1 MNRKLSDA
9 KLLLAAS
16 ACMLAVAAQPAV
28 AADDT
33 AALKAQVDALQKRID
48 QLEEGN
54 DKQSDQIAQ
63 VKSSV
68 PSWVPNFTINGDFRY
83 RNETIDQE
91 YVRKDRNRDRLRLRL
106 GLVAK
111 VNDTIKVTTQLA
123 SSEAASATSDG
134 GDPRSSNQ
142 TLGKS
147 NSRKAVF
154 IDLAYF
160 EWTPNQYVKL
170 SGGKMKY
177 PWVRAGQ
184 SVLFD
189 GDVNPEGLAANFTW
203 GTFFGSAFYNIL
215 DERFGGGLSNQASS
229 AGFNTN
235 SNMAGGQLGWKG
247 DVGPGKLTVAGS
259 YFGFH
264 GVQHRN
270 TFWNSTTSNNGNTT
284 TATGCFYGATTCL
297 AFGYTLIEGLAEYT
311 VNVGTRPLTMYADY
325 FKNTDAEDDL
335 AATRDGLD
343 TAQSFGVLF
352 GKAGD
357 PRTWEVGG
365 YYQKIERDALYGQ
378 FIDSDFAGGN
388 TDGKGFVIKAAYAP
402 AKNWTLN
409 GTYFVNKT
417 NVDAPFAGGTG
428 IGSVNN
434 RGYNRLQLDLNFKF

>member
-1 MNRKLSDA
+1 MNRKLSGA

-16 ACMLAVAAQPAV
+16 GCMLAVAAQPAV
-28 AADDT
+28 AADDS

-106 GLVAK
+106 GVVAK
-111 VNDTIKVTTQLA
+111 VNDTVKVTAQLA
-123 SSEAASATSDG
+123 SSEPATATGDG

-142 TLGKS
+142 TLTKQ
-147 NSRKAVF
+147 NSRKPVF
-154 IDLAYF
+154 IDLAYA
-160 EWTPNQYVKL
+160 EWTPNQFLKFTA
-170 SGGKMKY
+170 GKMKY
-177 PWVRAGQ
+177 PWIRAGQ

-189 GDVNPEGLAANFTW
+189 GDVNPEGLAANFTY
-203 GTFFGSAFYNIL
+203 GTFFGSAFYNL
-215 DERFGGGLSNQASS
+215 LEERFGGGLSNQANS

-235 SNMAGGQLGWKG
+235 SNLVGAQLGWKD
-247 DVGPGKLTVAGS
+247 DVGPGKLTVAGG
-259 YFGFH
+259 YFQYN

-270 TFWNSTTSNNGNTT
+270 VFWNGGTGGN
-284 TATGCFYGATTCL
+284 TATGTGCYYGATSCL
-297 AFGYTLIEGLAEYT
+297 AFGYRLIEGLAEYT
-311 VNVGTRPLTMYADY
+311 MTVGGRPLTVHADY
-325 FKNTDAEDDL
+325 ATNTDAEDNL
-335 AATRDGLD
+335 AATTDKLD
-343 TAQSFGVLF
+343 TAQSYGVQY
-352 GKAGD
+352 GKAGEA
-357 PRTWEVGG
+357 RAWEVGAFW
-365 YYQKIERDALYGQ
+365 QKLERDALYGQ
-378 FIDSDFAGGN
+378 MIDSDFAGGN
-388 TDGKGFVIKAAYAP
+388 TDGKGFVLKAGYSP

-417 NVDAPFAGGTG
+417 NMDAPFAGGTG